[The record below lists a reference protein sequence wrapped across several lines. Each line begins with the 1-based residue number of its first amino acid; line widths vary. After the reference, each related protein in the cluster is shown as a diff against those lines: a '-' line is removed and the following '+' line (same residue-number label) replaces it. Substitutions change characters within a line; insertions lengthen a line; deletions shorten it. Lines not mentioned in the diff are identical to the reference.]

1 MIITQL
7 ITQATNMNNPWT
19 NAYNHPNFVG
29 YTKEQKRTEILN
41 KLSDHDMDWYQWQDV
56 ERIVNNESINGY

>member
-1 MIITQL
+1 M
-7 ITQATNMNNPWT
+7 
-19 NAYNHPNFVG
+19 V
-29 YTKEQKRTEILN
+29 QKRTEILN